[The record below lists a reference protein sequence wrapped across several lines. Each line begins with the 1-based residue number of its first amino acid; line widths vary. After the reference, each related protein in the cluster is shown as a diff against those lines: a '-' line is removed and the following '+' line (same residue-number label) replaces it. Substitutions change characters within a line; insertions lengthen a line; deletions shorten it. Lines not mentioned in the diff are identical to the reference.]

1 MERCSKLSRSRRI
14 IDAPR
19 PVIISG
25 PQYRADQAEPS
36 HVSVH
41 PPIPVSAMPGAL
53 RRCNAW
59 AGLIAGGLMRAPV
72 GPAGA
77 IVKMSEE

>member
-1 MERCSKLSRSRRI
+1 M
-14 IDAPR
+14 
-19 PVIISG
+19 
-25 PQYRADQAEPS
+25 
-36 HVSVH
+36 H